1 MAKLCIAMTLLLGLL
16 GGCVAMPSSETADA
30 PSPRRCRDRTFDV
43 YFATGDAS
51 LTPAAVNAIRA
62 QAARAKRCAIQTVTV
77 VGNGNSASG
86 TQQASRDLSA
96 RRAATVAEHLVSLGV
111 PQGLIAQD
119 AIDIEGAA
127 PGRPRRPLRG
137 RAQVRIDFQ

>member
-16 GGCVAMPSSETADA
+16 GGCVAMPSSEAADA

-43 YFATGDAS
+43 YFATGDAR

-62 QAARAKRCAIQTVTV
+62 QAARAKRCAIQTVTI
-77 VGNGNSASG
+77 VGNGDSASE
-86 TQQASRDLSA
+86 TQQTSLDLAA
-96 RRAATVAEHLVSLGV
+96 RRAATVGERLVSFGV
-111 PQGLIAQD
+111 PPGLIAQD
-119 AIDIEGAA
+119 AIAVEGAA

-137 RAQVRIDFQ
+137 RTQVRIDFQ